1 MGEAASRVAKE
12 VRERH
17 PELQW
22 RRIIGFRN
30 VLIHGYHEVNL
41 ERVRQAVQDDLP
53 PVTAALETI
62 LRELGIDPDTVGRP

>member
-30 VLIHGYHEVNL
+30 VLI
-41 ERVRQAVQDDLP
+41 Q
-53 PVTAALETI
+53 
-62 LRELGIDPDTVGRP
+62 LGIDPDTVGRP